1 MSEPFYHINLK
12 ELNEKMWRLGTI
24 KELAC
29 FKIPKA
35 LGAVSR
41 AKNTAYGH
49 AAVSRKVVGKRTKVH
64 ETMSKD
70 YLGIR

>member
-1 MSEPFYHINLK
+1 M
-12 ELNEKMWRLGTI
+12 
-24 KELAC
+24 AC